1 MAAVDFLVCFSSAGA
16 AWSRVSSLI
25 CLGPDRM
32 FDAKDLARCSSLPHG
47 ISHFLAVLLGIL
59 YKVIAGFIWQAII
72 CKNS

>member
-16 AWSRVSSLI
+16 AWSRMLLI

-32 FDAKDLARCSSLPHG
+32 FDAKGLARYSSLPHG
-47 ISHFLAVLLGIL
+47 VSHFLAVLLGIL
-59 YKVIAGFIWQAII
+59 YKVIAGFIWQAIT